1 MKSMQETVK
10 TQDGTGWNFEMP
22 LPESLD
28 EAAEVYGEDNAIWLL
43 NSGLKTK
50 LQHTA
55 REAFR
60 QGKET
65 PEVEEA
71 VKSYRPGTS
80 SRKGN
85 RQRALDLITDKAG
98 DIKAD
103 PELKAQVKEAFG
115 GGKFKDI
122 ISMLESD
129 ED

>member
-1 MKSMQETVK
+1 MKTLNETVK
-10 TQDGTGWNFEMP
+10 TQDGNAWNFDMP

-28 EAAEVYGEDNAIWLL
+28 EAAEVYGEENALWLL

-60 QGKET
+60 QGKEQS
-65 PEVEEA
+65 EVEEA
-71 VKSYRPGTS
+71 VKNYRPGAS

-85 RQRALDLITDKAG
+85 RQRALDLITDKAA
-98 DIKAD
+98 DIQAD

-115 GGKFKDI
+115 AGKYRDI
-122 ISMLESD
+122 ISMLEGD